1 MIAATLPASSG
12 WQWLKDAFLIFRK
25 QPFAL
30 LALLFVINMVS
41 QILLQIPVLGVGL
54 FIITM
59 PIASLIVVSACR
71 DIQGKAAG
79 FNQLDP
85 KTWVASL
92 QKPRVIS
99 RLAFSGFVYAALI
112 LVLSVVLLYPLL
124 DEQTVAQI
132 SSVLYG
138 AQGGATIQADALPD
152 GSTLVLLL
160 GWAVLLFVVTL
171 MFWHVPQLIGWED
184 QTVGKAIFYSF
195 VASWRNKTAFLM
207 YFLLWF
213 VFFIFL
219 QFVIVPLLIGV
230 GLPALF
236 IAFLMQVIL
245 MIMVATIYCGFY
257 SSYAAIFG
265 TQHRALPE
273 E

>member
-12 WQWLKDAFLIFRK
+12 WQWLKDAFRIFRK

-30 LALLFVINMVS
+30 LALLFVINLLS
-41 QILLQIPVLGVGL
+41 QILMQIPVLGVGL

-71 DIQGKAAG
+71 DIQSKPAG
-79 FNQLDP
+79 FSHLDP

-99 RLAFSGFVYAALI
+99 RLALSGFIYAAL
-112 LVLSVVLLYPLL
+112 LLLLSVVLLYPLL
-124 DEQTVAQI
+124 DEQTIAQI
-132 SSVLYG
+132 NSIIYG
-138 AQGGATIQADALPD
+138 VQGGAQASTDTLPD
-152 GSTLVLLL
+152 GSSLVLLL

-184 QTVGKAIFYSF
+184 QTIGKAIFYSF
-195 VASWRNKTAFLM
+195 VASWRNKAAFLM
-207 YFLLWF
+207 YFLSWF
-213 VFFIFL
+213 LLFALL
-219 QFVIVPLLIGV
+219 QFIVVPLLLLL
-230 GLPALF
+230 GLPALL
-236 IAFLMQVIL
+236 IAFAMQVVL

-265 TQHRALPE
+265 TEKSAPN
-273 E
+273 